1 MSNPHP
7 LHLVAKGI
15 RYALWRSANQRA
27 ARRTPPDYL
36 YFLIEGS
43 LPEFGPIRTEWWQ
56 RFLPTQAPSL
66 QSIGEQFNRVSQDP
80 RIKGIVI
87 HLRPLL
93 MPLAHLQTL
102 RDLILKVRA
111 SGKRVIL
118 WTPSLDTGTLYVAT
132 AADEILMQP
141 GGGVNPLGISRDY
154 LFFKEPLEKLGVEV
168 ETVRISPFKSAPEQF
183 TQTGFSPEAREMATW
198 LVEDTYEE
206 FVRAV
211 AEGRGLSEEQARL
224 LIDNAPYTD
233 EQAVAARVVDDLVS
247 EEELPRYLAQK
258 DEVQA
263 TDESAE
269 EESPAVTL
277 ATWKEAS
284 RSVLFPPLMDDD
296 KYIALIRVEGLIM
309 SGRTRRVPFRP
320 PIPLPIASEDQS
332 GDLTV
337 VQLARAAAND
347 ENVAAVV
354 LFVESSGGSSLA
366 SETMASALDKLAE
379 KKPIVAVF
387 GAVAAS
393 GGYYVATPAHYII
406 AQPGTVT
413 GSIGVFT
420 LKGVVT
426 ELLDKLRVGRE
437 KISRGKNVT
446 IYDGDKKLTP
456 DEEAIIQTGIQRTY
470 DLFLERVAKAR
481 KMTREAVHAVADGR
495 VWTGRQALEH
505 NLVDELGNWCT
516 GWRKA
521 CELAGVPLNTPL
533 AEILPPRDFLPPK

>member
-1 MSNPHP
+1 MTQPNP
-7 LHLVAKGI
+7 LRWVAKGI
-15 RYALWRSANQRA
+15 RYALWRSANQQS

-36 YFLIEGS
+36 YYLIEGA

-56 RFLPTQAPSL
+56 RFLPNQAPSL
-66 QSIGEQFNRVSQDP
+66 QSLGAEFNRIALDP

-93 MPLAHLQTL
+93 MPVAHLQSL
-102 RDLILKVRA
+102 RDLILHVRA
-111 SGKRVIL
+111 SGKRVIV
-118 WTPSLDTGTLYVAT
+118 WVPSLDTATLYVAT
-132 AADEILMQP
+132 TADEILMQP

-154 LFFKEPLEKLGVEV
+154 MFFKEPLEKLGVEI

-198 LVEDTYEE
+198 LVDETYDEM
-206 FVRAV
+206 VRAI
-211 AEGRGLSEEQARL
+211 AAGRNLSEEQAKL

-233 EQAVAARVVDDLVS
+233 EQAIAARIVDDLIS
-247 EEELPRYLAQK
+247 EEELPRYLAKK
-258 DEVQA
+258 DELAASVEG
-263 TDESAE
+263 DEPPS
-269 EESPAVTL
+269 VTL
-277 ATWKEAS
+277 QTWHQANK
-284 RSVLFPPLMDDD
+284 SVLLAPLQDTD

-309 SGRTRRVPFRP
+309 SGRTRRVPLRL
-320 PIPLPIASEDQS
+320 PIPLPIAGEDQS

-337 VQLARAAAND
+337 IQLARAVAED
-347 ENVAAVV
+347 EQAAAVV

-366 SETMASALDKLAE
+366 SETMAAALDKVAA

-393 GGYYVATPAHYII
+393 GGYYVATPAQWMI

-446 IYDGDKKLTP
+446 IYDGDKKLTA
-456 DEEAIIQTGIQRTY
+456 EEQAIIQTGIQRTY
-470 DLFLERVAKAR
+470 DLFLDRVSKAR
-481 KMTREAVHAVADGR
+481 KMSREAVHAVADGR
-495 VWTGRQALEH
+495 VWTGRQALERG
-505 NLVDELGNWCT
+505 LVDELGNWRT

-521 CELAGVPLNTPL
+521 CELAGVPINTPL
-533 AEILPPRDFLPPK
+533 AEVMPPREFLPPK

>member
-1 MSNPHP
+1 MSDFNPIRW
-7 LHLVAKGI
+7 VAKGI
-15 RYALWRSANQRA
+15 RYAFWRSANQRA
-27 ARRTPPDYL
+27 VRRTPPDYL
-36 YFLIEGS
+36 YFLIEGT
-43 LPEFGPIRTEWWQ
+43 LPEFGPMRTEWWQ
-56 RFLPTQAPSL
+56 RFLPSQAPSL
-66 QSIGEQFNRVSQDP
+66 QSIGEQFNRIAQDP
-80 RIKGIVI
+80 RIKGMVI
-87 HLRPLL
+87 HLRPLM

-102 RDLILKVRA
+102 RDLMLKVRA

-141 GGGVNPLGISRDY
+141 GGGVNPLGIHRDY
-154 LFFKEPLEKLGVEV
+154 LFFKEPLEKLGVEI

-183 TQTGFSPEAREMATW
+183 TQSGFSPEAREMATW
-198 LVEDTYEE
+198 LVDDTYEE
-206 FVRAV
+206 LVRAV
-211 AEGRGLSEEQARL
+211 VEGRGVSNEQARL

-233 EQAVAARVVDDLVS
+233 QQAIEARVVDDLVS

-258 DEVQA
+258 DEIEA
-263 TDESAE
+263 NAE
-269 EESPAVTL
+269 GEEAPSVKL
-277 ATWKEAS
+277 ATWKEAN
-284 RSVLFPPLMDDD
+284 RSMLLPPLMDDE
-296 KYIALIRVEGLIM
+296 KYVALIRVEGLIM

-337 VQLARAAAND
+337 IQLARAAADD

-420 LKGVVT
+420 LKGVIT
-426 ELLDKLRVGRE
+426 ELLDKLQVGRE
-437 KISRGKNVT
+437 KISRGKNVS
-446 IYDGDKKLTP
+446 IYDGDKKLTL
-456 DEEAIIQTGIQRTY
+456 EEEGIIQAGIQRTY
-470 DLFLERVAKAR
+470 DLFLDRVAKAR
-481 KMTREAVHAVADGR
+481 KMTREAVHEVADGR
-495 VWTGRQALEH
+495 VWTGRQALER
-505 NLVDELGNWCT
+505 NLVDELGNWRT